1 MDPAD
6 IDPDAVLWLV
16 WLDVDFRSALC
27 DRLQWVL
34 NTDERLLA
42 VLWGSVHDAISGMA
56 TATWCLPTAGCYCCA
71 RDAFLHHAEV
81 EHSRPW
87 QELGELSLSRRPG
100 YNGGHDIETTLDGRK
115 LHLQATSGTAVR
127 GWRDGRN

>member
-1 MDPAD
+1 VGAD
-6 IDPDAVLWLV
+6 
-16 WLDVDFRSALC
+16 
-27 DRLQWVL
+27 
-34 NTDERLLA
+34 TDERLLA

-56 TATWCLPTAGCYCCA
+56 TATWCLPTAGVLLLR

-115 LHLQATSGTAVR
+115 LHLQATSGTSAGEMTQLTTLLRATRAECISRLTCSSEMPVLAA
-127 GWRDGRN
+127 G